1 MALLLLVHIILA
13 SYPVLGRAVSLLA
26 QGLLSKL
33 ETRHVAEAGVLVV
46 ARRPDAFRR
55 RSRRNRSRGIVQL
68 VRR

>member
-1 MALLLLVHIILA
+1 MALLLLVHVILA

-26 QGLLSKL
+26 HDLLSKL

-46 ARRPDAFRR
+46 ARRPDAFRG
-55 RSRRNRSRGIVQL
+55 RSRRNRGGGIVQL